1 MSRSRDGPLM
11 SIAPTHKHVSWLGI
25 TIDRVVDGKIVE
37 NWVSW
42 DMAGMLEQ
50 LGAIPATV

>member
-37 NWVSW
+37 N
-42 DMAGMLEQ
+42 
-50 LGAIPATV
+50 